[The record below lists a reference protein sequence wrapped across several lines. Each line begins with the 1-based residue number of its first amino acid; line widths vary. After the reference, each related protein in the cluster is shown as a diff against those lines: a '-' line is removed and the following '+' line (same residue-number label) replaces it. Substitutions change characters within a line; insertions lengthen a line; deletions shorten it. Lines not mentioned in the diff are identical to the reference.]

1 MKKAICYYFAYL
13 LSSIAGGIIFAIVAR
28 IFIAI
33 FFPQHQNGINVDDIA
48 YPWCMGFALI
58 GAQIATIMAFMK
70 HKMGNYSWGNLHECN
85 NMKAVFVLS
94 AILGLGLFLA
104 FSIVPVDPS
113 EYNKLFP
120 ASLTTNPIFIISVC
134 FGAPLSEE
142 LVFRGGIERVLL
154 NCKSNLWIAI
164 MVSAAAF
171 ALTHGNMVQSPFALA
186 LGIVIGWIYYRTGSV
201 WPGICI
207 HFVNNTLASVINL
220 ANGGSGNISLDMTTN
235 VCITIAGILIIVITM
250 KYLVPAT
257 AVTAPQKKIS

>member
-58 GAQIATIMAFMK
+58 GAQIATIMAFIK
-70 HKMGNYSWGNLHECN
+70 YEIANYSWGDLKECN
-85 NMKAVFVLS
+85 NTRAVFLLS
-94 AILGLGLFLA
+94 AILGLGLFLVS
-104 FSIVPVDPS
+104 SIVPVDPN

-120 ASLTTNPIFIISVC
+120 ASLTTNPLFIISVC
-134 FGAPLSEE
+134 LGAPLSEE

-154 NCKSNLWIAI
+154 KWKSNPWIAI

-171 ALTHGNMVQSPFALA
+171 SLAHGNMVQSPFAFV
-186 LGIVIGWIYYRTGSV
+186 LGIAIGWIYYRTGSV

-207 HFVNNTLASVINL
+207 HFIINTLVSVISL
-220 ANGGSGNISLDMTTN
+220 INGGNGDISLDLTTN
-235 VCITIAGILIIVITM
+235 VCLTIAGILIIVITM

-257 AVTAPQKKIS
+257 AVTATQKKIS